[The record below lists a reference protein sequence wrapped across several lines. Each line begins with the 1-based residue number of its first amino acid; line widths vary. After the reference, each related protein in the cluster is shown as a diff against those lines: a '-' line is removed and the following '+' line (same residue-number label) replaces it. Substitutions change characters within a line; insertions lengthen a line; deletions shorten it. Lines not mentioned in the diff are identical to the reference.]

1 MLHRR
6 LDNHLVAES
15 LASSRSKAAHLI
27 RTGAVRVNGK
37 VMSKLSY
44 SVKPDDV
51 VELEPFLYVGR
62 GGYKLQAALDA
73 FRIDCKDLTAL
84 DIGCSEGGFTDCLL
98 RNGVSRVTAV
108 DIAVDVIN
116 PALRNDPRVT
126 FRGGVDATDSATLDA
141 AVDGEMFPLIVMDVT
156 GELLEG
162 LLESAAPRLQ
172 DGGVLVALL
181 KPQYETGREFVDEE
195 KGLEVLRGALKL
207 GHGGLL
213 AMDWTESPIRG
224 GSKNRGN
231 REFLLMFTH

>member
-6 LDNHLVAES
+6 LDNHLVAEN
-15 LASSRSKAAHLI
+15 LAASRSKAAHLI

-37 VMSKLSY
+37 VVGKLSY
-44 SVKPDDV
+44 SVKPGDV

-73 FRIDCKDLTAL
+73 FRIDCKGLNVL
-84 DIGCSEGGFTDCLL
+84 DVGCSEGGFTDCLL
-98 RNGVSRVTAV
+98 RNGASTVTAV

-116 PALRNDPRVT
+116 TTLRDDSRVT
-126 FRGGVDATDSATLDA
+126 FKGGIDATDSEKLASALND
-141 AVDGEMFPLIVMDVT
+141 EKFPLIVMDVT
-156 GELLEG
+156 GELLEE
-162 LLESAAPRLQ
+162 LLDSTAPRLQ
-172 DGGVLVALL
+172 EEGVMIALL
-181 KPQYETGREFVDEE
+181 KPQYEEGREFVAEE
-195 KGLEVLRGALKL
+195 TGLEVLQRALGL
-207 GHGGLL
+207 RRGGLL